1 VRVSVKI
8 LARGET
14 VELELPEGTTVKK
27 LMEVLKIDSTRSIVI
42 KNAEALPENYVLKEG
57 DKITVLPIVSGG

>member
-8 LARGET
+8 LIRGET

-27 LMEVLKIDSTRSIVI
+27 LMKVLKIDPTRSIVI
-42 KNAEALPENYVLKEG
+42 KNAEALTESYVLKEG